1 MSDDFDLID
10 DATQM
15 AIGDEFVIVR
25 PYPSGRGGVE
35 WRSWYPSQNPK
46 CLAGE
51 PDSVCEVTEFVH
63 DGFHGAVR
71 MYANEDGPNIQ
82 FFVLEPDKYQRGDR
96 YKRFN
101 RNKSYELDQKLDESE
116 DLL

>member
-25 PYPSGRGGVE
+25 PRTLNRGVVYE
-35 WRSWYPSQNPK
+35 VWYPNGSE
-46 CLAGE
+46 AAERGD
-51 PDSVCEVTEFVH
+51 PDVVCVVTEFRAQG
-63 DGFHGAVR
+63 DGFYGKVMLYSR
-71 MYANEDGPNIQ
+71 EEENIQ
-82 FFVLEPDKYQRGDR
+82 HFTNDPNKYNRGDR